1 MKMKL
6 HILGTASQLP
16 TRERSQN
23 AYLLRWPACDGILF
37 DPGEGTQRQFTYAG
51 ISPGVVRKIFISHF
65 HGDHCLGLPGIVQR
79 LSLMQV
85 SYPLEIYYPEEG
97 EEYLQRLLYS
107 SKFTQRI
114 EIKCHPLKAGC
125 VLETQSVKIEAFEL
139 KHNTPVL
146 GYRLTQKAERHMN
159 TDMLMKKGISG
170 KIVGELKKNGS
181 IDHEGKTYSREDY
194 SYPGV
199 GKVFSY
205 VLDTGVCDQIVPL
218 IDHADAVLME
228 ATYLETEKELAER
241 FKHMTAEKAAAY
253 AHDNH
258 VGKLILTHY
267 SERYKDLKL
276 VEKAVEKVFENTH
289 IAHDF
294 DIITF

>member
-23 AYLLRWPACDGILF
+23 AYLLRWPDCDGILF
-37 DPGEGTQRQFTYAG
+37 DPGEGTQRQFTFAG
-51 ISPGVVRKIFISHF
+51 ISPGVVKKVFISHF

-85 SYPLEIYYPEEG
+85 PYPLEIYYPEEG

-114 EIKCHPLKAGC
+114 EIKCHPLKPGC
-125 VLETQSVKIEAFEL
+125 VIETDKYKIEAFKL

-146 GYRLTQKAERHMN
+146 GYRLTHKAERHMN
-159 TDMLMKKGISG
+159 IGMLTKKGISG
-170 KIVGELKKNGS
+170 KMVGELKNSGS
-181 IDHEGKTYSREDY
+181 INYEGKTYIKEDY
-194 SYPGV
+194 SYPGQE
-199 GKVFSY
+199 KVFAY
-205 VLDTGVCDQIVPL
+205 VLDTGMCEQIIPL

-228 ATYLETEKELAER
+228 ATYLETENKLAER
-241 FKHMTAEKAAAY
+241 FNHMTAEKAAAY
-253 AHDNH
+253 AYNNN